1 MSTFGNVN
9 GAVNTGSGNQ
19 FVAGRDQYVAGRDQH
34 IGGAAPQLTQEIDR
48 LRQAL
53 DELRLTGA
61 ERKTAEAQL
70 DEAARALPDRAAAG
84 SHLRRFADGLR
95 DAGALA
101 TAGTALVTSLRAL
114 GALVGLPLI

>member
-1 MSTFGNVN
+1 MSTFGNVH
-9 GAVNTGSGNQ
+9 GPVNTGSGNQ
-19 FVAGRDQYVAGRDQH
+19 FVAGRDQYLAGRDQH

-48 LRQAL
+48 LREAL

-61 ERKTAEAQL
+61 ERKAAEARL
-70 DEAARALPDRAAAG
+70 DEAERALPDKAAAG
-84 SHLRRFADGLR
+84 SHLQRFAAGLR

-101 TAGTALVTSLRAL
+101 TAGTALVTSMRAL

>member
-1 MSTFGNVN
+1 MTTFSNVN
-9 GAVNTGSGNQ
+9 GPVNTGSGNQ

-34 IGGAAPQLTQEIDR
+34 IGGAAPQLTEELGR
-48 LRQAL
+48 LRAAL
-53 DELRLTGA
+53 DELRLTGT
-61 ERKTAEAQL
+61 ERKAAEAQL
-70 DEAARALPDRAAAG
+70 DQAERALPDAAAAG

-95 DAGALA
+95 DTGALV